1 MSEGRDWISIIAIAV
16 ILSCASVTLIVF
28 YNMRFRECV
37 ADPLIYASKFYEE
50 KTGVPFQGSGYF
62 ITDGKTDSPI
72 IYFDSKEVVAEWKGD
87 GNPMYQNLPDL
98 NFAEVNIFN
107 SSE

>member
-1 MSEGRDWISIIAIAV
+1 
-16 ILSCASVTLIVF
+16 
-28 YNMRFRECV
+28 
-37 ADPLIYASKFYEE
+37 
-50 KTGVPFQGSGYF
+50 
-62 ITDGKTDSPI
+62 PI